1 MRGQLEQQLKDKY
14 GEKIDNPEAKELLKQ
29 MEQVETELLERGFND
44 ETMKKMIEL
53 KYRLQK
59 LDKAAF
65 EQEKESKRESSTNR
79 KDFNNT
85 TNEKIPDARQ
95 YFNQIEILNR
105 QVLPLRNNYK
115 KKVQEYFKKKDD

>member
-1 MRGQLEQQLKDKY
+1 LKDKY
-14 GEKIDNPEAKELLKQ
+14 GEKINDPQAQELLKQ
-29 MEQVETELLERGFND
+29 MEEVETELLEKGFND

-53 KYRLQK
+53 KYQLQK

-65 EQEKESKRESSTNR
+65 EQEKESRRESTTNR
-79 KDFNNT
+79 KEYNNT
-85 TNEKIPDARQ
+85 TNEKMPDVRQ